1 MFVQATLTPAEL
13 SRELRQSLTATPDG
27 PLEVVDPVTKKSY
40 VLVSADVYQRVQA
53 LLGDEGDAAGE
64 MSGLLANLA
73 PEDWEDAANY
83 DSPKS

>member
-1 MFVQATLTPAEL
+1 MPAEL
-13 SRELRQSLTATPDG
+13 SPELRQALSTTPDG

-53 LLGDEGDAAGE
+53 LLGDEGDAVGD
-64 MSGLLANLA
+64 MSGLLVDLA

-83 DSPKS
+83 DSPQP